1 MRILIAEDDAA
12 LAGFV
17 RQGLQGEHYAVDV
30 VEDGEQARAMGSEF
44 DYDLVILDL
53 NLPKLDGVSVLRH
66 LRLKRPSVPVLVLTQ
81 RSRVEDRVQCLDTGA
96 DDYLP
101 KPFSFSE
108 LSARIRALLRRSHL
122 PSESVL
128 VVDDLKLDRV
138 EHRAERAGRRIELT
152 SKEFS
157 LLEYLM
163 RNAGR
168 QVSRAMIIE
177 HVWNL
182 TFDTSTNVVDVYINY
197 ASSQVDK
204 RKVGKLSL
212 AIQVA
217 FQELG
222 VFPASTT
229 QIPLDNNE
237 PMPFSTVQ
245 AIENVKHNTE
255 VGRIASHPDDALAG
269 ASDDSDL
276 ATLQTE
282 LQEALHNEIALHQVA
297 LHREADGLVISL
309 REFGFFDSGS
319 ATIKPEALPALDR
332 IASIL
337 SIRTCQLRIEGH
349 TDNIPIHTAQMASN
363 WELSTARAT
372 ELVRLLIIRHRF
384 APDRLS
390 AAGYAQYHPVASNLN
405 AQGRAQNRRVD
416 IVILSGTGSPA
427 GGLLADENRFEKPS
441 PSRP

>member
-12 LAGFV
+12 LAGFL

-66 LRLKRPSVPVLVLTQ
+66 LRLKRPSLPVLVLTQ
-81 RSRVEDRVQCLDTGA
+81 RVKVEDRVQCLDTGA

-128 VVDDLKLDRV
+128 VVEDLHLDRV
-138 EHRAERAGRRIELT
+138 EHRAERAGRRIDLT

-182 TFDTSTNVVDVYINY
+182 TFDTTTNVVDVYI
-197 ASSQVDK
+197 
-204 RKVGKLSL
+204 
-212 AIQVA
+212 
-217 FQELG
+217 
-222 VFPASTT
+222 
-229 QIPLDNNE
+229 
-237 PMPFSTVQ
+237 
-245 AIENVKHNTE
+245 
-255 VGRIASHPDDALAG
+255 
-269 ASDDSDL
+269 
-276 ATLQTE
+276 
-282 LQEALHNEIALHQVA
+282 
-297 LHREADGLVISL
+297 
-309 REFGFFDSGS
+309 FGFFDSGS
-319 ATIKPEALPALDR
+319 AAIKPESLSALNR

-337 SIRTCQLRIEGH
+337 AVRTCRLRIEGH
-349 TDNIPIHTAQMASN
+349 TDNIPIHTVQMASN

-372 ELVRLLIIRHRF
+372 ELIRVLITDHRF
-384 APDRLS
+384 APERLS
-390 AAGYAQYHPVASNLN
+390 AAGYAEFHPVASNLTP
-405 AQGRAQNRRVD
+405 QGRAQNRRVD
-416 IVILSGTGSPA
+416 IVILSGQMAKPSSFPA
-427 GGLLADENRFEKPS
+427 PASAVPPS
-441 PSRP
+441 PSLK

>member
-17 RQGLQGEHYAVDV
+17 RQGLQGEHYTVDV
-30 VEDGEQARAMGSEF
+30 VEDGEQARAMGGEF
-44 DYDLVILDL
+44 DYDVVILDL

-66 LRLKRPSVPVLVLTQ
+66 LRLKRPSLPVLVLTQ

-101 KPFSFSE
+101 KPFSFNE

-128 VVDDLKLDRV
+128 VVEDLKLDRV
-138 EHRAERAGRRIELT
+138 QHRAERAGRRIDLT

-182 TFDTSTNVVDVYINY
+182 TFDTTTNVVDVYINF
-197 ASSQVDK
+197 ASSQVDR
-204 RKVGKLSL
+204 RKVGQIALS
-212 AIQVA
+212 IQIA
-217 FQELG
+217 FQEMG
-222 VFPASTT
+222 VFPASNT
-229 QIPLDNNE
+229 QIPLDINE
-237 PMPFSTVQ
+237 PMPFATVQ
-245 AIENVKHNTE
+245 AIQNVKHNAE
-255 VGRIASHPDDALAG
+255 LRRVASPPDESLA
-269 ASDDSDL
+269 ASSEQTDIS
-276 ATLQTE
+276 TLQTE
-282 LQEALHNEIALHQVA
+282 LRDALKNEIALHEVA
-297 LHREADGLVISL
+297 LRRESDGLVISL

-319 ATIKPEALPALDR
+319 AKIKPESVKALDR

-337 SIRTCQLRIEGH
+337 AIRTYKLRIEGH
-349 TDNIPIHTAQMASN
+349 TDNIPMHTRQIASN

-372 ELVRLLIIRHRF
+372 EIVRVLITNHDF
-384 APDRLS
+384 SPERLS
-390 AAGYAQYHPVASNLN
+390 AAGYAQYHPIASNSTP
-405 AQGRAQNRRVD
+405 QGRAQNRRVD
-416 IVILSGTGSPA
+416 IVVLTEHEGTG
-427 GGLLADENRFEKPS
+427 GPS
-441 PSRP
+441 